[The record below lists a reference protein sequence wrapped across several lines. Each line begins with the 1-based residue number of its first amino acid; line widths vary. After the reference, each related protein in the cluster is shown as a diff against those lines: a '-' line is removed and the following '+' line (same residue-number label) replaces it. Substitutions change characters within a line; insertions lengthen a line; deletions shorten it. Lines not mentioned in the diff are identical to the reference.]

1 MKRHNKILTA
11 IIIIFCITLFIK
23 NEYQD
28 YQGNKRIDNQ
38 IKSEVRDK
46 IIKEHITTQG
56 IVGNG
61 SSINYK
67 DNTVTQLQ

>member
-1 MKRHNKILTA
+1 MKKHNKILTA
-11 IIIIFCITLFIK
+11 IIIIFCIGLFIK

-46 IIKEHITTQG
+46 IIKEHITIQQV
-56 IVGNG
+56 IE
-61 SSINYK
+61 
-67 DNTVTQLQ
+67 